1 MKHFIRIRHTARPL
15 LGWLCG
21 LAALNAIRRTRTS
34 TYSGPMWM
42 RLPNWHC
49 WRLSDVSV
57 SGIPHGTVSVSGPW
71 RLGEGWE
78 KEPPALWRQG
88 EAGGTDPAR
97 RAPGPLAPGG
107 EGRPWPFGAWEAGGL
122 RGEPLAPGPL
132 ALGKGRHPGPF
143 GAWERGGA
151 TLPATL
157 QKLKGCMFSSFK
169 NLKGCR

>member
-1 MKHFIRIRHTARPL
+1 M
-15 LGWLCG
+15 
-21 LAALNAIRRTRTS
+21 
-34 TYSGPMWM
+34 
-42 RLPNWHC
+42 
-49 WRLSDVSV
+49 
-57 SGIPHGTVSVSGPW
+57 
-71 RLGEGWE
+71 
-78 KEPPALWRQG
+78 ALWRQG

-122 RGEPLAPGPL
+122 RGEPLAPGHL

-157 QKLKGCMFSSFK
+157 QKSRGCMFSSFK

>member
-1 MKHFIRIRHTARPL
+1 MRHFIRIRQTARPL

-88 EAGGTDPAR
+88 EAGGADPAR
-97 RAPGPLAPGG
+97 RASGPLAPGG
-107 EGRPWPFGAWEAGGL
+107 EGRPWPFGAWEAG
-122 RGEPLAPGPL
+122 RPARR
-132 ALGKGRHPGPF
+132 ALGTRPF
-143 GAWERGGA
+143 GAWEREAPRALWRLGEGGRNP
-151 TLPATL
+151 TCNPSEIKRLHV
-157 QKLKGCMFSSFK
+157 FFF
-169 NLKGCR
+169 